1 MHFITNNLEWIFNGK
16 RLNVCCSVKMIMIL
30 SDQYIGWNNMN
41 EINDFDIL
49 ICGEPK
55 EDMYDLKMIIDNLS

>member
-1 MHFITNNLEWIFNGK
+1 
-16 RLNVCCSVKMIMIL
+16 MIMIL